1 MNGDMPNM
9 VADPAGF
16 IPDKLE
22 TLSRQY
28 GVGWVDAVGAR
39 GKVDL
44 AEALG
49 HDEHRLLCG
58 RVASLSHSGYYMEDM
73 RESVARNLNLTD
85 GADLTRLV
93 DAVKGSAEL
102 LDYEMETRGMI
113 DGNFFPP
120 TALGQNMD
128 LRVATATHMGIELD
142 ADGAVP
148 GGEEGYRKATS
159 AFFYGDDV
167 PRVSN
172 RHLSTK
178 VFDDAGS
185 MMDKPSV
192 LDGLRSRFIRGD
204 RGVDRGRDDG
214 SLVEK
219 PKTGMSMSD
228 YGVGMAGSAD
238 PFTSPSVGADWGGS
252 GVRGG
257 GFGAASS
264 GMVAQEGVTWDP
276 PEQKGRQGPEYPYMG
291 PG

>member
-1 MNGDMPNM
+1 MNEGMPNM
-9 VADPAGF
+9 VVDPAGF
-16 IPDKLE
+16 VPDKLE

-28 GVGWVDAVGAR
+28 GVGWVNAVGAR

-49 HDEHRLLCG
+49 PDEYRLLCG

-73 RESVARNLNLTD
+73 RESVGRNLNLTD
-85 GADLTRLV
+85 GADLARLV
-93 DAVKGSAEL
+93 DVVKTSAGL
-102 LDYEMETRGMI
+102 LDYETETRGMV

-128 LRVATATHMGIELD
+128 LRAATATYMGIQLD
-142 ADGAVP
+142 ADGAIP

-172 RHLSTK
+172 RHLSKK

-192 LDGLRSRFIRGD
+192 LDSLKSMFDKGDHGAGRGRGD
-204 RGVDRGRDDG
+204 DDF
-214 SLVEK
+214 E
-219 PKTGMSMSD
+219 
-228 YGVGMAGSAD
+228 
-238 PFTSPSVGADWGGS
+238 F
-252 GVRGG
+252 
-257 GFGAASS
+257 
-264 GMVAQEGVTWDP
+264 
-276 PEQKGRQGPEYPYMG
+276 
-291 PG
+291 